1 MSGYE
6 RDTQRRNKSRKD
18 PDLPQPSQ
26 TNNNITGIQQ
36 RKLDRKKSKERKMDF
51 TTKDFDC
58 SAVNTAMNE
67 LLNVQNKK
75 QFDIADVDNIDV
87 RLEVK

>member
-1 MSGYE
+1 
-6 RDTQRRNKSRKD
+6 
-18 PDLPQPSQ
+18 
-26 TNNNITGIQQ
+26 
-36 RKLDRKKSKERKMDF
+36 MDF

-87 RLEVK
+87 RLEVKLATTIHTQKTRVFFLLHFIDFVIFFSRCHFVN

>member
-1 MSGYE
+1 
-6 RDTQRRNKSRKD
+6 
-18 PDLPQPSQ
+18 
-26 TNNNITGIQQ
+26 
-36 RKLDRKKSKERKMDF
+36 MDF

-75 QFDIADVDNIDV
+75 QFDIGDVDNIDV